1 MPKYT
6 VPPRYVE
13 SFTQLANLDG
23 EAFERLAA
31 ALEEAQPSLNPHTV
45 WQAVSERSGLTLDFT
60 DGVLEG
66 ILTAAALGGR
76 DGLSPDANADAL
88 QVDRFE
94 GDLTM
99 FRARVARLLRA
110 DAIRTTVRAL
120 DLAVSEDRVVL
131 RSRVLT
137 DIRPIFPPEPVAGD
151 SLAPIATL
159 IHHSLRLEYLE
170 DGETRTFSVSLDR
183 MDIDKL
189 RAALDR
195 ATKKERG
202 LVELITAAGVRFLD
216 VEGDDDE

>member
-1 MPKYT
+1 
-6 VPPRYVE
+6 
-13 SFTQLANLDG
+13 
-23 EAFERLAA
+23 
-31 ALEEAQPSLNPHTV
+31 
-45 WQAVSERSGLTLDFT
+45 
-60 DGVLEG
+60 
-66 ILTAAALGGR
+66 
-76 DGLSPDANADAL
+76 
-88 QVDRFE
+88 
-94 GDLTM
+94 
-99 FRARVARLLRA
+99 
-110 DAIRTTVRAL
+110 
-120 DLAVSEDRVVL
+120 
-131 RSRVLT
+131 
-137 DIRPIFPPEPVAGD
+137 VAGD